1 MKDEKNQLAIILPPE
16 VDELA
21 KRVTA
26 EKQEEVSIILNQI
39 FTGTANWEKQIDAIE
54 IKDINDRMS
63 IEMADVARKNVKAAR
78 LSATKIFHE
87 KRDNVQQLKAEFD
100 LEDKLWLKA
109 EQVMEL
115 KFKAIEKKAEWKA
128 KFVERYNAEQK
139 ETRTQLRMEQV
150 SKYDPEVNRISIEN
164 MTEEMFVIYLGG
176 LKKVYD
182 DRIAAEKKAEAERIA
197 AERIEAE
204 RIEAQRLDNV
214 RLQKEAEA
222 KDLQIE
228 KERKSAKELQDKKDA
243 ELARERKER
252 ADYQAK
258 KDAEVIAERAK
269 AQKETEAKEALQAKI
284 QSDKDEA
291 ERIRQAGINAQ
302 KDAEKKSKLAPDKT
316 KLLAFGQALNDI
328 PRPEI
333 KAIEAAEIMANING
347 MLVRL
352 NDYIILKANKL

>member
-1 MKDEKNQLAIILPPE
+1 MKDEKNQIAIILPPE

-63 IEMADVARKNVKAAR
+63 IEMADVARKNAKDARIAAE
-78 LSATKIFHE
+78 KIFDK
-87 KRDNVQQLKAEFD
+87 KRSDVQQLKAEFD

-109 EQVMEL
+109 KQVMQI
-115 KFKAIEKKAEWKA
+115 KFKAIEDKAKWKAE
-128 KFVERYNAEQK
+128 FVQRYEADQK

-197 AERIEAE
+197 ADKAEAE
-204 RIEAQRLDNV
+204 RIEAQRLDNI

-222 KDLQIE
+222 RERQIE
-228 KERKSAKELQDKKDA
+228 AERVQSLKDQAIKDA
-243 ELARERKER
+243 EI
-252 ADYQAK
+252 AK
-258 KDAEVIAERAK
+258 ERAK
-269 AQKETEAKEALQAKI
+269 AEEERKALAVKAQKEAEAREKLQAQI
-284 QSDKDEA
+284 QADKDKA
-291 ERIRQAGINAQ
+291 ERERQAQIKAQ
-302 KDAEKKSKLAPDKT
+302 KDAEKKSRLAPDKD
-316 KLLAFGQALNDI
+316 KLLAFGQALNDV

-347 MLVRL
+347 MLFRL